1 MSHRTRLTDTTALAW
16 PATVGQG
23 FPMFFAFESLPLT
36 IIAVSFAVGFA
47 AGILIDPM
55 VRVIR
60 D

>member
-1 MSHRTRLTDTTALAW
+1 MLAW
-16 PATVGQG
+16 PATVRQR

-36 IIAVSFAVGFA
+36 IIAVSFAVGFV
-47 AGILIDPM
+47 AGTLIYPI

>member
-1 MSHRTRLTDTTALAW
+1 MAYDVEQR
-16 PATVGQG
+16 

-36 IIAVSFAVGFA
+36 IIADSFAVGFV
-47 AGILIDPM
+47 AGIVPM